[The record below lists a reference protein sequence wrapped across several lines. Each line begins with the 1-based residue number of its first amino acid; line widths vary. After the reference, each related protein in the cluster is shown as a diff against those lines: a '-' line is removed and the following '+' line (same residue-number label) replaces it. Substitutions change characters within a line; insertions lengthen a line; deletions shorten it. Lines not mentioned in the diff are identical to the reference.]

1 MKHQFLPLE
10 DGRNNKNLTAHQ
22 GGAEVYRYNLIM
34 GGELA
39 IPIKYEHGKNYN
51 TPESLISY
59 Y

>member
-10 DGRNNKNLTAHQ
+10 DGHNNKNLRAHQ
-22 GGAEVYRYNLIM
+22 GGSQVYRYNLIT

-39 IPIKYEHGKNYN
+39 IPIKYELGKNYN
-51 TPESLISY
+51 TPESHISY